1 MSVVIEVVPGGAAPA
16 SAYWTYFDAGA
27 VPPGAASARRAPPA
41 LVARPLTRIGHTV
54 AVHPVE
60 VSEREAEVLAA
71 VGARLSNAQIA
82 NRLHISVRTVES
94 HVSSLLR
101 KYGATDRWDLAEQAQ
116 LGTPPPRHL
125 AGLPASRTTFVGR
138 SRERDLVIG
147 LLADTR
153 LVTLLGPG
161 GIGKTRLAAVVAEA
175 VGPSFPLGGAF
186 VDLVP
191 VRDGF
196 VERAVAATI
205 GVTERPG
212 QTLADSIAQR
222 LGRGRSLLVLDNCEH
237 LIDAAAEFVER
248 LLSTCPDVTV
258 LVTSR
263 ERTGVPGERTVPVEP
278 LPLMSRAAL
287 ASDAERLFLDRA
299 TAADPGFTADQ
310 AVLAELCHRLDG
322 LPLAIELA
330 AARSASL
337 GADGL
342 LAALDDGLRVLAVGR
357 GPVERHRSL
366 RAVLD
371 WSHDLLAADERE
383 LFRRLSVFVSGFD
396 LTAVAA
402 VLPGHT
408 SGAVA
413 DVLGRLVGK
422 SLVVRQGGKRSR
434 WRLLET
440 VRAFAADQLDA
451 SGERAEVQQWHLRW
465 AAAAAAELESRLD
478 GEWRGDFDAVVDDLR
493 AALAAAAPGAEVVPH
508 QLARSLGH
516 LTYARRFLHEAPGH
530 YEEAARR
537 ARAPREAARDLRSA
551 SDSAHAFIDT
561 GRAFDLLLASA
572 EQARVA
578 GDANAEA
585 ITLAFA
591 VTTANRHPAGFAAEV
606 PHERLRDLLD
616 RATAIGDH
624 QDRFVA
630 AQLAAANAWNAHG
643 EKVTPE
649 PTLVPAAVATARATG
664 DPVLISAGLDGIGIA
679 ALAAG
684 RFREAHQ
691 VATERMALLDDMS
704 RDDPYPAPEITDT
717 YHMAATCAVAAG
729 DLSTALSVAR
739 LAGADDLVGS
749 QSAVAM
755 SALLPALVLLG
766 DLDEAVRNGPV
777 IWDVCERAD
786 SPLAWVSPAV
796 ASVALAHGLLGHDAE
811 FRLWRDRAEHVA
823 GHARVRY
830 LASYA
835 AFVDARVAL
844 HTGQTDNAGELTER
858 AFADF
863 PRQDWHRAFAHAAG
877 AELAVASGLSDA
889 ADRLAAASAT
899 ATENDWAT
907 TCLARARGRL
917 DHDADALTTSLAGW
931 DRIGARFDHA
941 YTQRLIQEL

>member
-1 MSVVIEVVPGGAAPA
+1 V
-16 SAYWTYFDAGA
+16 Y
-27 VPPGAASARRAPPA
+27 
-41 LVARPLTRIGHTV
+41 
-54 AVHPVE
+54 PVE

-101 KYGATDRWDLAEQAQ
+101 KYGATDRWNLAEQAQ
-116 LGTPPPRHL
+116 LGTPPPGYL

-161 GIGKTRLAAVVAEA
+161 GVGKTRLAAVVAEA

-212 QTLADSIAQR
+212 QSLADSIAQR

-237 LIDAAAEFVER
+237 LIDAAAEFVQR

-263 ERTGVPGERTVPVEP
+263 ERTGVPGERAVPVEP
-278 LPLMSRAAL
+278 LPL

-299 TAADPGFTADQ
+299 TAADPDFTADQ
-310 AVLAELCHRLDG
+310 ALVAELCGRLDG

-342 LAALDDGLRVLAVGR
+342 LAALDDSLRVLAGGR
-357 GPVERHRSL
+357 GSVERHRSV

-371 WSHDLLAADERE
+371 WSHDLLAEDERE

-402 VLPGHT
+402 VVPGRT

-413 DVLGRLVGK
+413 DVLGRLVDK
-422 SLVVRQGGKRSR
+422 SLVVHRGGARSR

-451 SGERAEVQQWHLRW
+451 SGERAEVQQRHLRW
-465 AAAAAAELESRLD
+465 AAAAGAELECRLD
-478 GEWRGDFDAVVDDLR
+478 GQWRGDFDTVVDDLR
-493 AALAAAAPGAEVVPH
+493 AALATAAPGSEAVPH

-537 ARAPREAARDLRSA
+537 APSPQEAARDLRTA

-572 EQARVA
+572 EQARLA

-591 VTTANRHPAGFAAEV
+591 VTTANRHPAGFAEEV
-606 PHERLRDLLD
+606 PHERLSDLLD
-616 RATAIGDH
+616 RATGIGDH

-630 AQLAAANAWNAHG
+630 AHLAAANAWNAHG

-649 PTLVPAAVATARATG
+649 PALVPAAVATARATG

-684 RFREAHQ
+684 QFRQAHR

-766 DLDEAVRNGPV
+766 DLDQAVRNGPV

-786 SPLAWVSPAV
+786 NPLAWVSPAV
-796 ASVALAHGLLGHDAE
+796 ASVALAHGLLGHDDE
-811 FRLWRDRAEHVA
+811 FRLWRTRAEHVA
-823 GHARVRY
+823 GNARLRY

-844 HTGQTDNAGELTER
+844 HTGQTDNADELTER

-863 PRQDWHRAFAHAAG
+863 PRQDWHRPFAHAAG
-877 AELAVASGLSDA
+877 AELAVVSRLPDA

-907 TCLARARGRL
+907 TCLTRARGRF

-931 DRIGARFDHA
+931 DRIGARFEHA
-941 YTQRLIQEL
+941 YTLQLIQEL

>member
-1 MSVVIEVVPGGAAPA
+1 
-16 SAYWTYFDAGA
+16 
-27 VPPGAASARRAPPA
+27 
-41 LVARPLTRIGHTV
+41 
-54 AVHPVE
+54 VHQVK

-101 KYGATDRWDLAEQAQ
+101 KYGATDRWDLVEQAQ
-116 LGTPPPRHL
+116 FGTPPPGHL
-125 AGLPASRTTFVGR
+125 AGLPTSRTTFVGR
-138 SRERDLVIG
+138 ARERDLVIG

-161 GIGKTRLAAVVAEA
+161 GIGKTRLAAVVADA

-186 VDLVP
+186 VELVP

-196 VERAVAATI
+196 VERAVAAAI

-212 QTLADSIAQR
+212 QTLAVSIAQR

-263 ERTGVPGERTVPVEP
+263 ERTGVPGERTVPIKP
-278 LPLMSRAAL
+278 LPL

-299 TAADPGFTADQ
+299 TAADPDFTADQ
-310 AVLAELCHRLDG
+310 AVVVELCGRLDG

-342 LAALDDGLRVLAVGR
+342 LTALGRPTVTDLRVLAGGR
-357 GPVERHRSL
+357 GSVERHRSL

-371 WSHDLLAADERE
+371 WSHDLLAEDERE

-402 VLPGHT
+402 VVPGRI
-408 SGAVA
+408 GAMVA
-413 DVLGRLVGK
+413 DVLGRLVDK
-422 SLVVRQGGKRSR
+422 SLVVHQGGARSR

-440 VRAFAADQLDA
+440 VRAFASDQLDA
-451 SGERAEVQQWHLRW
+451 SGERAEVAQRHLRW
-465 AAAAAAELESRLD
+465 AAAAGAELECGLD

-493 AALAAAAPGAEVVPH
+493 AALATAAPGSEVLRH

-537 ARAPREAARDLRSA
+537 AHTPREAARDLRSA

-572 EQARVA
+572 EQARA
-578 GDANAEA
+578 TGDANAEA
-585 ITLAFA
+585 IALAFA
-591 VTTANRHPAGFAAEV
+591 VTTANRHPAGFTDEV

-616 RATAIGDH
+616 RATAVGDH

-630 AQLAAANAWNAHG
+630 AHLAAANAWNAHG

-649 PTLVPAAVATARATG
+649 PALVPAAVATARATG
-664 DPVLISAGLDGIGIA
+664 DPVLISVGLDGIGIA

-684 RFREAHQ
+684 RFREAHR

-717 YHMAATCAVAAG
+717 YHMAATCAVAVG

-739 LAGADDLVGS
+739 LAGADDLVGT

-766 DLDEAVRNGPV
+766 DLDGALRGGPV
-777 IWDVCERAD
+777 LWDVCERAD

-796 ASVALAHGLLGHDAE
+796 ASVALAHGLLGHDDG
-811 FRLWRDRAEHVA
+811 FRLWRARAEQVA
-823 GHARVRY
+823 GNARFRY
-830 LASYA
+830 LASFA

-844 HTGQTDNAGELTER
+844 HTGQKDDADVLTER

-863 PRQDWHRAFAHAAG
+863 PRQDWHRAFANAAG
-877 AELAVASGLSDA
+877 AELAVASGLPDA

-907 TCLARARGRL
+907 TCLTRARGRL
-917 DHDADALTTSLAGW
+917 DHDADALTASLAGW
-931 DRIGARFDHA
+931 DRIGARVEHA
-941 YTQRLIQEL
+941 HTLRLIQELPTEP

>member
-1 MSVVIEVVPGGAAPA
+1 M
-16 SAYWTYFDAGA
+16 
-27 VPPGAASARRAPPA
+27 
-41 LVARPLTRIGHTV
+41 
-54 AVHPVE
+54 
-60 VSEREAEVLAA
+60 SEREAEVLAA

-116 LGTPPPRHL
+116 RGTPPPGHL
-125 AGLPASRTTFVGR
+125 AGLPTSRTTFVGR
-138 SRERDLVIG
+138 ARERDLVIG

-161 GIGKTRLAAVVAEA
+161 GIGKTRLAAAVAEA
-175 VGPSFPLGGAF
+175 AGPSFPLGGAF

-196 VERAVAATI
+196 VERAVAATV

-237 LIDAAAEFVER
+237 LVDAAAEFVER

-278 LPLMSRAAL
+278 LPL

-299 TAADPGFTADQ
+299 TAADPDFTAGQ
-310 AVLAELCHRLDG
+310 AVVAELCGRLDG

-337 GADGL
+337 GVDGL
-342 LAALDDGLRVLAVGR
+342 LAALDDGLRVLTGGR
-357 GPVERHRSL
+357 GSVERHRSL

-371 WSHDLLAADERE
+371 WSHDLLAEDERE

-402 VLPGHT
+402 VVPGRT
-408 SGAVA
+408 GGAVA
-413 DVLGRLVGK
+413 DVLGRLVDK
-422 SLVVRQGGKRSR
+422 SLVVHQGGTRSR

-440 VRAFAADQLDA
+440 VRAFAADRLDA

-465 AAAAAAELESRLD
+465 AVAAGAELETRLD

-493 AALAAAAPGAEVVPH
+493 AALAAAAPGPEVLPH
-508 QLARSLGH
+508 RLARSLGH

-537 ARAPREAARDLRSA
+537 ALTPREAARDLRSA
-551 SDSAHAFIDT
+551 SDGAHAFIDT
-561 GRAFDLLLASA
+561 GRACDLLLASA
-572 EQARVA
+572 EQSRVA

-591 VTTANRHPAGFAAEV
+591 VTTANRHPAGFTEEV
-606 PHERLRDLLD
+606 PHERLRELLD
-616 RATAIGDH
+616 RATAVGDH

-630 AQLAAANAWNAHG
+630 AHLAAANAWNATG

-649 PTLVPAAVATARATG
+649 PDLVPAAVATARATG
-664 DPVLISAGLDGIGIA
+664 DPVLISAGLDGVGIT
-679 ALAAG
+679 ALADG
-684 RFREAHQ
+684 RFREAHR

-717 YHMAATCAVAAG
+717 YHMAATCAVAVG
-729 DLSTALSVAR
+729 ELSAALSVAR
-739 LAGADDLVGS
+739 LAAADDLVGH

-766 DLDEAVRNGPV
+766 DLDGVVRDGPV

-786 SPLAWVSPAV
+786 SPLGWVSPAV
-796 ASVALAHGLLGHDAE
+796 ASVALAHGLLGHDDE
-811 FRLWRDRAEHVA
+811 FRLWRDRAEQVA
-823 GHARVRY
+823 GSARSRY
-830 LASYA
+830 LASFA

-844 HTGQTDNAGELTER
+844 HTGRTDDAGVLIER

-863 PRQDWHRAFAHAAG
+863 PRQDWHRAFANAAG
-877 AELAVASGLSDA
+877 AELAVASGLPDA

-899 ATENDWAT
+899 ATENDWAIA
-907 TCLARARGRL
+907 CLARARGRL
-917 DHDADALTTSLAGW
+917 DRDADALTAALAAW
-931 DRIGARFDHA
+931 DRIGARVEHA
-941 YTQRLIQEL
+941 YTERLIEELDLSTGV

>member
-1 MSVVIEVVPGGAAPA
+1 
-16 SAYWTYFDAGA
+16 
-27 VPPGAASARRAPPA
+27 
-41 LVARPLTRIGHTV
+41 
-54 AVHPVE
+54 VHQVE

-116 LGTPPPRHL
+116 RGTPPPGHL
-125 AGLPASRTTFVGR
+125 AGLPTSRTTFVGR
-138 SRERDLVIG
+138 TRERDLVTG

-248 LLSTCPDVTV
+248 LLSTCADVTV

-278 LPLMSRAAL
+278 LPL

-299 TAADPGFTADQ
+299 TAADPAFTADQ
-310 AVLAELCHRLDG
+310 AVLAELCSRLDG

-342 LAALDDGLRVLAVGR
+342 LAALDDGLRVLAAGR
-357 GPVERHRSL
+357 GSVERHRSL

-371 WSHDLLAADERE
+371 WSHDLLAEDERE

-402 VLPGHT
+402 VVPGRT
-408 SGAVA
+408 NGAVA
-413 DVLGRLVGK
+413 DVLGRLVDK
-422 SLVVRQGGKRSR
+422 SLVVHQGGTRSR

-451 SGERAEVQQWHLRW
+451 SGERAEVQQRHLRW
-465 AAAAAAELESRLD
+465 AATAGAELESRLD
-478 GEWRGDFDAVVDDLR
+478 DEWRGDFDAVVDDLR
-493 AALAAAAPGAEVVPH
+493 AALATAAPGTEVVPH

-572 EQARVA
+572 EQARAA
-578 GDANAEA
+578 GDTNAES

-591 VTTANRHPAGFAAEV
+591 VTTANRHPAGFTEDV

-630 AQLAAANAWNAHG
+630 AHLAAANAWNANG

-649 PTLVPAAVATARATG
+649 PALAPAAVATARATG

-684 RFREAHQ
+684 RFRQAHRI
-691 VATERMALLDDMS
+691 ATERMALLDDMS
-704 RDDPYPAPEITDT
+704 RHDPYPAPEITDT

-739 LAGADDLVGS
+739 LAAADDLVGS

-755 SALLPALVLLG
+755 SALLPALVLRG

-786 SPLAWVSPAV
+786 SPLAWVSSAV
-796 ASVALAHGLLGHDAE
+796 ASVALAHGLLGDDDG
-811 FRLWRDRAEHVA
+811 FRLWRTRAEHVA
-823 GHARVRY
+823 GNARFRY
-830 LASYA
+830 PASYA

-844 HTGQTDNAGELTER
+844 HTGQTDNADVLTER

-863 PRQDWHRAFAHAAG
+863 PHQDWHRAFAQAAG
-877 AELAVASGLSDA
+877 AELAVASGLPDA

-907 TCLARARGRL
+907 TCLTRARGRL
-917 DHDADALTTSLAGW
+917 DHDADTLTTSLAGW
-931 DRIGARFDHA
+931 DRIGARFEHA

>member
-1 MSVVIEVVPGGAAPA
+1 M
-16 SAYWTYFDAGA
+16 
-27 VPPGAASARRAPPA
+27 
-41 LVARPLTRIGHTV
+41 TRT
-54 AVHPVE
+54 HPIE

-101 KYGATDRWDLAEQAQ
+101 KYGATDRWDLADQAQ
-116 LGTPPPRHL
+116 RGTPPPGHL
-125 AGLPASRTTFVGR
+125 AGLPVARTTFVGR
-138 SRERDLVIG
+138 SHECDLVVG
-147 LLADTR
+147 LLADVR

-175 VGPSFPLGGAF
+175 VAPSFPLGGAF

-196 VERAVAATI
+196 VERAVAAAI

-237 LIDAAAEFVER
+237 LIDAAAAFVER

-278 LPLMSRAAL
+278 LPL
-287 ASDAERLFLDRA
+287 ASDAERLFRDRA
-299 TAADPGFTADQ
+299 TAADPGFTAGQ
-310 AVLAELCHRLDG
+310 AVVVELCGRLDG

-337 GADGL
+337 GPDGL
-342 LAALDDGLRVLAVGR
+342 LAALDDSLLMLAGGR

-383 LFRRLSVFVSGFD
+383 LFRRLSVFASGFD

-402 VLPGHT
+402 VVRGRT
-408 SGAVA
+408 RGAVA
-413 DVLGRLVGK
+413 DVLGRLVDK
-422 SLVVRQGGKRSR
+422 SLVVHQGGARSR

-440 VRAFAADQLDA
+440 VRTFAAEQLDA
-451 SGERAEVQQWHLRW
+451 SGERAEVRQRHLHW
-465 AAAAAAELESRLD
+465 AAAAAAELETRLD

-493 AALAAAAPGAEVVPH
+493 GAVAAAPGQDVVPH

-516 LTYARRFLHEAPGH
+516 LSYARRFLHEAPDH

-537 ARAPREAARDLRSA
+537 ALTPKQAAEDLRSA
-551 SDSAHAFIDT
+551 ADGAHAFIDT
-561 GRAFDLLLASA
+561 GRAFQLLLASA
-572 EQARVA
+572 EQARAA
-578 GDANAEA
+578 GDGNTEA
-585 ITLAFA
+585 IALAFA
-591 VTTANRHPAGFAAEV
+591 VTTANRHPAGFTVEV
-606 PHERLRDLLD
+606 PHERLRALLD

-624 QDRFVA
+624 QDRSVA
-630 AQLAAANAWNAHG
+630 AHLAAANAWNANG

-649 PTLVPAAVATARATG
+649 PALVPAAVATARATG
-664 DPVLISAGLDGIGIA
+664 DPVLISAGLDGVGIA

-684 RFREAHQ
+684 RFREAHR
-691 VATERMALLDDMS
+691 VATERMSLLDDMS

-717 YHMAATCAVAAG
+717 YHMAATCAVAVG
-729 DLSTALSVAR
+729 DLRTALSVAR
-739 LAGADDLVGS
+739 LAAADDLVGS

-755 SALLPALVLLG
+755 SALLPALVLSG
-766 DLDEAVRNGPV
+766 DLDEAVRHGPV
-777 IWDVCERAD
+777 IWDVCVRAD

-796 ASVALAHGLLGHDAE
+796 ASVALAHGLLDDEDG
-811 FRLWRDRAEHVA
+811 FLLWRARAEQVA
-823 GHARVRY
+823 GDAQARY

-844 HTGQTDNAGELTER
+844 HTGQTDNADVLTER
-858 AFADF
+858 ALVDF

-877 AELAVASGLSDA
+877 AELAVASGLPDA

-907 TCLARARGRL
+907 TCLTRARGRL

-931 DRIGARFDHA
+931 DRIGARFEHA
-941 YTQRLIQEL
+941 YTLRLSQEP